1 MKIIKRPRY
10 LEKIKPHIGK
20 NIIKVLVGARRTGKT
35 YLLFQIIEEIKKID
49 SHANIIYINK
59 EQHEYR
65 SIDNDENLY
74 NYVVSK
80 SKANKKNYVFI
91 DEVQEIKYFEKA
103 LRELLVAEFDIYCT
117 GSNAKMLS
125 SDIATYLSGRYIE
138 IPVYSLS
145 YKEFLKFHNLK
156 NTKNSLTKY
165 IKFGGL
171 PYIINLELKDDI
183 VYDYLANIYNTIILK
198 DVVARYNIRDIDFL
212 QRLIEYISNNL
223 GSYISSK
230 KITDY
235 LKSQKVSLS
244 VNTVMNYLQYLQ
256 NAFFI
261 DKVRRYDITG
271 KRFFEI
277 NEKYYFRDL
286 GLKHSVVPYKPN
298 DIGKI
303 LENLIYN
310 QLIFNGYTVYTG
322 KLNELEIDF
331 VAIRGSEKIYIQ
343 STYLLHDE
351 KTIEREFGNLLK
363 IKDNYPKLVIS
374 ADDFAISNY
383 EGIKHI
389 NILNFLNDNE

>member
-298 DIGKI
+298 DIDKI

>member
-49 SHANIIYINK
+49 SQANIIYINK
-59 EQHEYR
+59 EQYEFR
-65 SIDNDENLY
+65 FIDNDENLY
-74 NYVVSK
+74 SYVVSK
-80 SKANKKNYVFI
+80 SKTNKKNYVFI

-103 LRELLVAEFDIYCT
+103 LRALLVDDFDIYCT
-117 GSNAKMLS
+117 GSNAHMLS

-165 IKFGGL
+165 IKYGGL
-171 PYIINLELKDDI
+171 PYLINLELNDEI
-183 VYDYLANIYNTIILK
+183 VYDYLSNIYNTIILK
-198 DVVARYNIRDIDFL
+198 DVVTRYNIRDIDFL
-212 QRLIEYISNNL
+212 QRLIEYTSDNL

-271 KRFFEI
+271 KRIFEI

-298 DIGKI
+298 DIAKI

-322 KLNELEIDF
+322 KLYDLEIDF
-331 VAIRGSEKIYIQ
+331 VAIRGNEKIYIQ
-343 STYLLHDE
+343 STYLLSDD
-351 KTIEREFGNLLK
+351 KTVEREFGNLLK

-374 ADDFAISNY
+374 ADDFTISNY
-383 EGIKHI
+383 EGVEHL
-389 NILNFLNDNE
+389 NILNFLNK

>member
-310 QLIFNGYTVYTG
+310 QLIFNGYTVYIG

-363 IKDNYPKLVIS
+363 IKDNYPKLLIS

-389 NILNFLNDNE
+389 NILNFLNDHE

>member
-298 DIGKI
+298 DIDKI

-389 NILNFLNDNE
+389 NILNFLNDHE

>member
-310 QLIFNGYTVYTG
+310 QLIFNGYTVYIG

-363 IKDNYPKLVIS
+363 IKDNYLKLVIS

-389 NILNFLNDNE
+389 NILNFLNDHE